1 MARNV
6 RSVARTLLLAAT
18 AGGLAYTA
26 LALLRVRRYRRR
38 AADPPPK
45 ASPPI
50 TVFKPLYGDEP
61 FLYENLRSFCDQVY
75 PKFQIVF
82 CAADCS
88 DPALRT
94 ALRLQ
99 REFPD
104 REIDVVCGQ
113 ARDEPNPKIAN
124 VLAAYHRARHGLI
137 VVADSDIRV
146 PREYLQS
153 IAAAFENEGTGAVTC
168 LYGSEPGT
176 DLVSKLGAM
185 YVNEGFAPS
194 VLVAGMLEP
203 LRYCFGATMAVRR
216 GVLERIGG
224 FAALA
229 GRIGDDYELGQA
241 VSRAGYSVRLAS
253 CLVHTAITERRL
265 PELWNRELRWARTI
279 LAQRPAGFAGSVVT
293 HVLPLAIAYAV
304 VARTGRAAALLC
316 AAAAL
321 RVCLHYEA
329 RAAFAPQ
336 SRPEPL
342 LIPLRDVMSLAQWC
356 ASAFGRTVRW
366 RSRALL
372 IQAGGRVSANC
383 NDSVTGWA
391 ESPKT
396 NEAPAS
402 ERR

>member
-1 MARNV
+1 MAHKAG
-6 RSVARTLLLAAT
+6 SFARGLLLTAT
-18 AGGLAYTA
+18 ACGVAYTA
-26 LALLRVRRYRRR
+26 LAVSRVRAYRRR
-38 AADPPPK
+38 APDPP
-45 ASPPI
+45 AQVSPPI
-50 TVFKPLYGDEP
+50 TVFKPLHGDEP

-75 PKFQIVF
+75 PEFEIIF

-104 REIDVVCGQ
+104 RRIDVVCGQ

-124 VLAAYHRARHGLI
+124 VLAAYHRARHDLI
-137 VVADSDIRV
+137 IVADSDIRV

-153 IAAAFENEGTGAVTC
+153 IAGAFEDEGTGAVTC
-168 LYGSEPGT
+168 LYGSDPGT
-176 DLVSKLGAM
+176 ALVSKLGAM
-185 YVNEGFAPS
+185 YVNDGFAPS

-216 GVLERIGG
+216 GVLEGIGG
-224 FAALA
+224 LGALA
-229 GRIGDDYELGQA
+229 GRIGDDYELGKA
-241 VSRAGYSVRLAS
+241 VSRAGYSVRLSS

-293 HVLPLAIAYAV
+293 HVLPVSIAYAI
-304 VARTGRAAALLC
+304 VARTSRAAALLC

-366 RSRALL
+366 HSRALL

-391 ESPKT
+391 ESPKA

>member
-1 MARNV
+1 MARNAG
-6 RSVARTLLLAAT
+6 SLARGLLLAAT
-18 AGGLAYTA
+18 ACGLAYTA
-26 LALLRVRRYRRR
+26 LAVSRVRAYRKR
-38 AADPPPK
+38 AHDLPPQI
-45 ASPPI
+45 SPPI
-50 TVFKPLYGDEP
+50 TVFKPLHGDEP
-61 FLYENLRSFCDQVY
+61 ALYENLRSFCDQEY
-75 PKFQIVF
+75 PEFQIVF

-104 REIDVVCGQ
+104 REIDVVCGE

-124 VLAAYHRARHGLI
+124 VLAAYHRAGHDLI

-168 LYGSEPGT
+168 LYGSDPGT
-176 DLVSKLGAM
+176 DLVSKWGAM
-185 YVNEGFAPS
+185 YVNDAFAPS

-216 GVLERIGG
+216 SVLERIGG

-229 GRIGDDYELGQA
+229 GRIGDDFELGQA

-293 HVLPLAIAYAV
+293 YVLPLAIAYAV
-304 VARTGRAAALLC
+304 VARTRSAAAVLT

-329 RAAFAPQ
+329 RAAFAPR

-391 ESPKT
+391 ESPKA